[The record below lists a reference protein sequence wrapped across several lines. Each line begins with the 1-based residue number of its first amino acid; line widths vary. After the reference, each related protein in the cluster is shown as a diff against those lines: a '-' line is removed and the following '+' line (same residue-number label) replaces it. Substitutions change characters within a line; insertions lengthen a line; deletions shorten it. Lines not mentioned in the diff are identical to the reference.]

1 MSENFFSFLNFNS
14 IRSTYR
20 VDIFLAVKF
29 EKDNKKEDYG
39 RRLRKFYN
47 RSNTEEYIK
56 KII

>member
-39 RRLRKFYN
+39 RRVRKFYKDGIQKN
-47 RSNTEEYIK
+47 ILK
-56 KII
+56 K